1 MPADHCRE
9 PRVGGFVDV
18 IEHDASRTRGHQGQA
33 LRKIRL
39 PDCPLQPVILVIR
52 LAGHA
57 CSLTR
62 ICHWPSEKRWISEV
76 RGDFD
81 TEIRARVTTAACYTH
96 GADCLKLLT
105 IHEN

>member
-1 MPADHCRE
+1 MS
-9 PRVGGFVDV
+9 GFVDV
-18 IEHDASRTRGHQGQA
+18 IEHDASRTRGREGQA
-33 LRKIRL
+33 LPEIRL
-39 PDCPLQPVILVIR
+39 LDCPLQPVVLVVR

-62 ICHWPSEKRWISEV
+62 ICHWPSEKRWFHAV
-76 RGDFD
+76 CVDFA
-81 TEIRARVTTAACYTH
+81 TGNRARVTMAACYTH